1 MASSL
6 ILDEILQELEQD
18 ASIGRIKKVMYC
30 ACKGKWENDQGQI
43 DRTDLRELVI
53 ELYDA
58 HKSLEALDE
67 LLSRIVSKINKKTEY
82 GIVARK
88 ILTNLGKLYEEEDVT
103 SLESST
109 DILKEMPEVGQE
121 AKTEPVDNTFSQYRD
136 PGCLFNTRQKIM
148 QSVNPLKTKILIFSA
163 LERQFNYSDRDFL
176 TLQSHSLDGLLRKLF
191 HVYENITDL
200 EAKLYSTANE
210 QEDPDENAQIAS
222 VIIESLTNAYK
233 QATGNYSAPPPLLAP
248 APFLADADLNHQDI
262 NDIQSTNPSHPII
275 TDTETIDHQEP
286 ENDAF
291 ELGEI
296 TNLAKEQEGLSFNN
310 YDQNQAV
317 SKNNFS
323 DNSSTGVTNNSGTQT
338 GTIGYHSTWVD
349 DHEDATVAMPIANST
364 PSPAK
369 QPVAESMTS
378 SGNQSMPV
386 PNQSSSTHLIKAI
399 KHKFNL
405 SEALKELVENS
416 VEQVM
421 NVVETQF
428 MDLEDNLNSLLIHQ
442 NEEER
447 LKLKYQALGDLIKN
461 VQDISSKYLDILYQ
475 LELDERKGIQITE
488 ANPNNTTH
496 GHHPSAGER
505 EMSFR
510 RVQEQALE
518 LAQKGN
524 PKAIASLLNIVLDSQ
539 GVNTV
544 IGVKEGCLHIILE
557 SQTVPNQQLLAP
569 VVAKEYKSWQISHWP
584 KVRIHGRQAGSK
596 SVTWSW
602 SLE

>member
-6 ILDEILQELEQD
+6 ILDEILQELERD
-18 ASIGRIKKVMYC
+18 ASIARIKKVMYC
-30 ACKGKWENDQGQI
+30 ACKGKWENDQSQI
-43 DRTDLRELVI
+43 DQTNLRELVI

-58 HKSLEALDE
+58 HKSLQTLDE

-88 ILTNLGKLYEEEDVT
+88 ILMNLGRLYEEDDVT
-103 SLESST
+103 SLESGT
-109 DILKEMPEVGQE
+109 GLLE
-121 AKTEPVDNTFSQYRD
+121 AKAEEDQSAKIDTVDNTFSQYRD
-136 PGCLFNTRQKIM
+136 PGYLFDTRQKII

-176 TLQSHSLDGLLRKLF
+176 TLQSHSLDSLLRKLF
-191 HVYENITDL
+191 HIYENITDL

-222 VIIESLTNAYK
+222 VIIESFTNAYK
-233 QATGNYSAPPPLLAP
+233 QAAGTYSAPPPLSAP
-248 APFLADADLNHQDI
+248 APFLADVDDNYPDI
-262 NDIQSTNPSHPII
+262 DEVQPTTSSHARR
-275 TDTETIDHQEP
+275 TDTVKIDHQKP
-286 ENDAF
+286 EDDVF

-296 TNLAKEQEGLSFNN
+296 TNLAQEQVSFNDD
-310 YDQNQAV
+310 DQNKWGNIDDLSPGIRKNAGNIQAV
-317 SKNNFS
+317 
-323 DNSSTGVTNNSGTQT
+323 GTA
-338 GTIGYHSTWVD
+338 YHSTWVD
-349 DHEDATVAMPIANST
+349 DHEDATVAMPIAGSAPSPSKQPITEPIQSLDNQSVKT
-364 PSPAK
+364 PS
-369 QPVAESMTS
+369 
-378 SGNQSMPV
+378 
-386 PNQSSSTHLIKAI
+386 QSSSTHLIKAI

-405 SEALKELVENS
+405 SEALKELVDNS

-421 NVVETQF
+421 NVVERQF
-428 MDLEDNLNSLLIHQ
+428 MDLEDSLNGLLIHQ

-447 LKLKYQALGDLIKN
+447 LNLKYQALGDLIKN

-475 LELDERKGIQITE
+475 LESEERKGMQITE
-488 ANPNNTTH
+488 ANPENISNYH
-496 GHHPSAGER
+496 SNP
-505 EMSFR
+505 
-510 RVQEQALE
+510 QNQALE
-518 LAQKGN
+518 LAQQGN
-524 PKAIASLLNIVLDSQ
+524 PKAIASLLNIFLNAQ

-584 KVRIHGRQAGSK
+584 KVRLHGRQAGSK

>member
-6 ILDEILQELEQD
+6 ILDEILQELTQD

-30 ACKGKWENDQGQI
+30 ACKGKWENDQSQI
-43 DRTDLRELVI
+43 DQTDLRELVI

-58 HKSLEALDE
+58 HKSLQTLDE

-88 ILTNLGKLYEEEDVT
+88 ILMNLGKLYEEDDVT

-109 DILKEMPEVGQE
+109 DILQETPEAIQGAAIE
-121 AKTEPVDNTFSQYRD
+121 TVDNTFSQYRD
-136 PGCLFNTRQKIM
+136 PGCLFDTRQKIM

-163 LERQFNYSDRDFL
+163 LERQFNYTDRDFL
-176 TLQSHSLDGLLRKLF
+176 TLQSHSLDNLLRKLF

-233 QATGNYSAPPPLLAP
+233 QATGTYSAPPPLSAT
-248 APFLADADLNHQDI
+248 APFLADIDLNHQYI

-275 TDTETIDHQEP
+275 TDTVRIDHQEP

-296 TNLAKEQEGLSFNN
+296 TNLAKEQAGLSSNG
-310 YDQNQAV
+310 YDQNQV
-317 SKNNFS
+317 GSIGNSS
-323 DNSSTGVTNNSGTQT
+323 DNLSTGLTKNSGMQT
-338 GTIGYHSTWVD
+338 GTMGYHSTWVD
-349 DHEDATVAMPIANST
+349 DHEDATVAMPIASPT
-364 PSPAK
+364 PSSSK
-369 QPVAESMTS
+369 QPIV
-378 SGNQSMPV
+378 QSI
-386 PNQSSSTHLIKAI
+386 QSNNHQSVTAPSQPSSTHLIKAI

-405 SEALKELVENS
+405 SEALKELVDNS

-428 MDLEDNLNSLLIHQ
+428 MDLEDSLNSLLIHQ

-475 LELDERKGIQITE
+475 LESEERKGMQITE
-488 ANPNNTTH
+488 ANPENASNYR
-496 GHHPSAGER
+496 PNP
-505 EMSFR
+505 
-510 RVQEQALE
+510 QDQALE
-518 LAQKGN
+518 LAQQGN

-569 VVAKEYKSWQISHWP
+569 VVAKEYKSWQISHWS

>member
-30 ACKGKWENDQGQI
+30 ACKGKWENDQSQI

-58 HKSLEALDE
+58 HKSLDTLDD

-109 DILKEMPEVGQE
+109 DILKETPEVGQIRT
-121 AKTEPVDNTFSQYRD
+121 TEPVDNTFSQYRD
-136 PGCLFNTRQKIM
+136 PGCLFDTRQKIM

-176 TLQSHSLDGLLRKLF
+176 TLQSHPLDGLLRKLF

-233 QATGNYSAPPPLLAP
+233 QAAGNYSAPPPLSAP
-248 APFLADADLNHQDI
+248 APFLADADLNYQDI

-275 TDTETIDHQEP
+275 TDTVTIDHQEP

-291 ELGEI
+291 QLGEI
-296 TNLAKEQEGLSFNN
+296 TNLVKEQAGLSLND

-317 SKNNFS
+317 NKNNFS
-323 DNSSTGVTNNSGTQT
+323 DNSSTGVTNNSGMQT

-364 PSPAK
+364 PSPTK
-369 QPVAESMTS
+369 QPVAESIAS
-378 SGNQSMPV
+378 SGNQSMSV

-475 LELDERKGIQITE
+475 LESEERKGMQITE
-488 ANPNNTTH
+488 ANPENTSNYH
-496 GHHPSAGER
+496 RNP
-505 EMSFR
+505 
-510 RVQEQALE
+510 QDQALE

-524 PKAIASLLNIVLDSQ
+524 PKAIASLLNIFLNAQ

>member
-30 ACKGKWENDQGQI
+30 ACKGKWENDQSQI

-58 HKSLEALDE
+58 HKSLQTLDE

-88 ILTNLGKLYEEEDVT
+88 ILTNLGKLYEEDDVT
-103 SLESST
+103 SLESGTGLLQETS
-109 DILKEMPEVGQE
+109 EAGPVGAIE
-121 AKTEPVDNTFSQYRD
+121 TVDNTFSQYRD
-136 PGCLFNTRQKIM
+136 PGCLFDTRQKIM

-210 QEDPDENAQIAS
+210 QEDPDENAQITS

-233 QATGNYSAPPPLLAP
+233 QLTGNNSAPPPLSEP
-248 APFLADADLNHQDI
+248 APFLADAEENYPAIDDAHSTTSSHQ
-262 NDIQSTNPSHPII
+262 II
-275 TDTETIDHQEP
+275 TDTVTIDHQEP

-296 TNLAKEQEGLSFNN
+296 TNLAQEQASLSLHDD
-310 YDQNQAV
+310 DQQQGGTIDDL
-317 SKNNFS
+317 SP
-323 DNSSTGVTNNSGTQT
+323 GVTKNSGIQT
-338 GTIGYHSTWVD
+338 GDMGYHSTWVD
-349 DHEDATVAMPIANST
+349 DHEDATVAMPIASA
-364 PSPAK
+364 SPASAK
-369 QPVAESMTS
+369 QPPVESRPATS
-378 SGNQSMPV
+378 QQPV
-386 PNQSSSTHLIKAI
+386 TAPSQSSSTHLIKAI

-405 SEALKELVENS
+405 SEALKELVDNS

-428 MDLEDNLNSLLIHQ
+428 MDLEDGLNSLLIHQ

-475 LELDERKGIQITE
+475 LESEERKGTQITQ
-488 ANPNNTTH
+488 ANPENISNYH
-496 GHHPSAGER
+496 SSP
-505 EMSFR
+505 
-510 RVQEQALE
+510 QDQALE

-524 PKAIASLLNIVLDSQ
+524 PKAIASLLNIFLNAQ

-569 VVAKEYKSWQISHWP
+569 VVAKEYKSWQISHWS

>member
-18 ASIGRIKKVMYC
+18 ASIARIKKVMYC
-30 ACKGKWENDQGQI
+30 ACKGKWENDQSQI
-43 DRTDLRELVI
+43 DQTNLRELVI

-58 HKSLEALDE
+58 HKSLQTLDE

-88 ILTNLGKLYEEEDVT
+88 ILTNLGKLYEEDDIT
-103 SLESST
+103 SLESAT
-109 DILKEMPEVGQE
+109 GLLQE
-121 AKTEPVDNTFSQYRD
+121 KAEEDQAVKIDTVDNTFSQYRD
-136 PGCLFNTRQKIM
+136 PGYLFDTRQKII

-176 TLQSHSLDGLLRKLF
+176 TLQSHSLDSLLRKLF
-191 HVYENITDL
+191 HIYENITDL

-222 VIIESLTNAYK
+222 VIIESFTNAYK
-233 QATGNYSAPPPLLAP
+233 QAAGTYSAPPPSAP
-248 APFLADADLNHQDI
+248 APFLADVDHNHPDI
-262 NDIQSTNPSHPII
+262 DEAQSTTSSPAKGTN
-275 TDTETIDHQEP
+275 TVTIDHQE
-286 ENDAF
+286 DDVF

-296 TNLAKEQEGLSFNN
+296 TNLAQEQGSFN
-310 YDQNQAV
+310 DHGQNKWGNIDDL
-317 SKNNFS
+317 SP
-323 DNSSTGVTNNSGTQT
+323 GVTKNSGNIQNV
-338 GTIGYHSTWVD
+338 GTEYHSTWVD
-349 DHEDATVAMPIANST
+349 DHEDATVAMPIAASA
-364 PSPAK
+364 PSQSK
-369 QPVAESMTS
+369 QAIAEPMQS
-378 SGNQSMPV
+378 SDNQSVTP
-386 PNQSSSTHLIKAI
+386 PSQSSSTHLIKAI
-399 KHKFNL
+399 KNKFNL
-405 SEALKELVENS
+405 SEALKELVDNS

-421 NVVETQF
+421 NVVERQF
-428 MDLEDNLNSLLIHQ
+428 MDLEDSLNDLLIHQ

-447 LKLKYQALGDLIKN
+447 LKLKYQSLGDLIKN

-475 LELDERKGIQITE
+475 LESEERKGMQITE
-488 ANPNNTTH
+488 ANPENASNY
-496 GHHPSAGER
+496 HPNP
-505 EMSFR
+505 
-510 RVQEQALE
+510 QNQALE
-518 LAQKGN
+518 LAQQGN
-524 PKAIASLLNIVLDSQ
+524 PKAIASLLNIFLNSQ

-584 KVRIHGRQAGSK
+584 KVRLHGRQAGSK